1 MNKTFQAIW
10 FSVFIVILVAELIA
24 LVVPNLGTATLSS
37 YTRIKIA
44 HPSMRILMGAVLGWL
59 QYHWLFTRNGSPI
72 GVVDAI
78 AATIGGLVGL
88 AAWVL
93 LK

>member
-10 FSVFIVILVAELIA
+10 FSVFIIILVAELVA
-24 LVVPNLGTATLSS
+24 LLVPNLGNATLSG
-37 YTRIKIA
+37 YTRVKIA
-44 HPSMRILMGAVLGWL
+44 HPLMRVLMGAVLGWL
-59 QYHWLFTRNGSPI
+59 QYHWLFTRNGSPL
-72 GVVDAI
+72 GVLDAI
-78 AATIGGLVGL
+78 AAAIGGLLGL